1 MLRTTCCV
9 LASTVTLT
17 VLGASPQSESWS
29 RFRGQMG
36 SGIATARDLPDELSV
51 DRTLLWRVDLPPG
64 KSSPVIAGSRLFLT
78 AWEGDRRLVICLDR
92 ATGRRLWEAPVVKQY
107 GQVANRLNDP
117 AAPTVAVDGENV
129 YAFFAEAGLV
139 SFDARGHQRWAV
151 PLGPFASVHGV
162 ASSPIFAEG
171 LVVQAIEQQAG
182 GSWLSAYDAATGALR
197 WRTTFD
203 DIGQQGYST
212 PFVYTPPAGPAQIVM
227 SRSGEIGGWSL
238 ADGRPVWW
246 VRGTGTQVYSLPAV
260 SDTMMF
266 ASADGDTVEGALQA
280 WEEWLQKANR
290 TEERTLRVNQDF
302 PGAVLERADRTFG
315 NDDGL
320 LDEQEWRHLVRN
332 NRPRGLVAV
341 RLGGTGDVSDSHV
354 LWRTAR
360 SIPLVASPISYEN
373 ILYYVR
379 DGGIFSALE
388 SATGAVLKEG
398 RLEGAADKYFASLVA
413 GDGKIYLASEGG
425 KLVVIRAGPDWSV
438 LSTSDLG
445 EELYATPAI
454 SEEGRIY
461 VRSARALYCFGRA
474 AEKDETR

>member
-1 MLRTTCCV
+1 MRQTTYYV
-9 LASTVTLT
+9 LAWTLMLA

-29 RFRGQMG
+29 RFRGPMG
-36 SGIATARDLPDELSV
+36 SGITTARDLPEELSV
-51 DRTLLWRVDLPPG
+51 GRTLLWRVDLPPG
-64 KSSPVIAGSRLFLT
+64 KSSPVIAGSRLYLT
-78 AWEGDRRLVICLDR
+78 AWGGDTGLVICLDR
-92 ATGRRLWEAPVVKQY
+92 ATGKRLWEAQVVKQY
-107 GQVANRLNDP
+107 AQVANGLNDP

-139 SFDARGHQRWAV
+139 SFDARGHLRWAV

-171 LVVQAIEQQAG
+171 LVVLAIEQQTG
-182 GSWLSAYDAATGALR
+182 GSSLSAYDAATGARR
-197 WRTTFD
+197 WLTTLD

-212 PFVYTPPAGPAQIVM
+212 PFVYAPPGGRAQIVM

-238 ADGRPVWW
+238 ADERPLWW
-246 VRGTGTQVYSLPAV
+246 VRGTGTQAYSLPAV
-260 SDTMMF
+260 SDTTIF
-266 ASADGDTVEGALQA
+266 AAADGDTVEGALQA

-290 TEERTLRVNQDF
+290 TQERSLRVKQDF
-302 PGAVLERADRTFG
+302 PGPVLERADRTFG
-315 NDDGL
+315 NGDGL
-320 LDEQEWRHLVRN
+320 LDEQEWKYLVRN

-341 RLGGTGDVSDSHV
+341 RLGGSGDVSDSHV

-360 SIPLVASPISYEN
+360 SIPLVASPISYDN

-379 DGGIFSALE
+379 DGGIFSALD

-398 RLEGAADKYFASLVA
+398 RLEGAADKYFASPVA
-413 GDGKIYLASEGG
+413 GDGKLYLASEQG
-425 KLVVIRAGPDWSV
+425 KLVVIRAGPAWSV

-454 SEEGRIY
+454 SEDGKVY

-474 AEKDETR
+474 AEKG